1 MMRALYSR
9 TVVLE
14 YNYLIPPLL
23 IGLFSTLH
31 CLGMCGGIMG
41 ALTFSLPAEVR
52 HEKGRLWRFLFAY
65 NLGRI
70 TSYALAG
77 ALIGTLGGS
86 LFAIAS
92 PRSGYLVLQ
101 WAAAIL
107 MVGIGLY
114 LAGWFPRFAR
124 IERIGEP
131 FWRRLEPFGRKLLPV
146 RHPAQAFLYGMIWGW
161 LPCGLV
167 YSALLL
173 TITSGDALAGAL
185 YMTAFGVGTLPSM
198 TGAGILARQMMSLA
212 RRPAVRSVAG
222 VVVVAMGLAGVL
234 FPEQFHRLGAISTE
248 QQQHAECIQ

>member
-1 MMRALYSR
+1 M
-9 TVVLE
+9 E

-52 HEKGRLWRFLFAY
+52 QEKGRLWQFLFAY

-77 ALIGTLGGS
+77 ALIGSLGGS
-86 LFAIAS
+86 LFTLIS

-101 WAAAIL
+101 WTAALL
-107 MVGIGLY
+107 MAGVGLY

-124 IERIGEP
+124 IERLGEP
-131 FWRRLEPFGRKLLPV
+131 LWRRLEPVGRKLLPV
-146 RHPAQAFLYGMIWGW
+146 RHPGQALLYGMVWGW

-167 YSALLL
+167 YTALLL
-173 TITSGDALAGAL
+173 TVTSGDALSGAL
-185 YMTAFGVGTLPSM
+185 YMTAFGIGTLPAM
-198 TGAGILARQMMSLA
+198 TGAGILARQMMHLA
-212 RRPAVRSVAG
+212 RRPAVRRVAG
-222 VVVVAMGLAGVL
+222 SVVIALALAGVL
-234 FPEQFHRLGAISTE
+234 FPEQLHHLGAISSE
-248 QQQHAECIQ
+248 QQQAECIQ